1 MKYIFQIFNTFNI
14 VITCIIIL
22 NKFIIL
28 IIMIKLKTIMFETNQ
43 FSTIGVLE
51 QKRVSLMNHLQMKE

>member
-1 MKYIFQIFNTFNI
+1 MKYIFQNFNTFNI